1 MKSKSTRK
9 CLAGLVFLL
18 ATIAFGCA
26 GGGDIQ
32 EQISGKW
39 KRTEGGGIVE
49 IQLVKTPKSFVID
62 GQKYSAVVEN
72 VDNGKFSVTVKVQNS
87 EGKTEVWELWQIWDD
102 NGTNFKLAFNHG
114 GSKEILITTGH
125 S

>member
-1 MKSKSTRK
+1 MKGGFAVKSKSTRK

-26 GGGDIQ
+26 GGGEIQ

-49 IQLVKTPKSFVID
+49 IQLVKTPKSFVISE
-62 GQKYSAVVEN
+62 KRKSIE
-72 VDNGKFSVTVKVQNS
+72 TMLKV
-87 EGKTEVWELWQIWDD
+87 I
-102 NGTNFKLAFNHG
+102 
-114 GSKEILITTGH
+114 
-125 S
+125 